1 MPTPRRHFL
10 KLSGLI
16 AAYTLVAACA
26 SESSPQPSALKNPA
40 AHPQILVI
48 GAGIAGLAAA
58 RTLHDQGRTVTV
70 LEARPRIGGRVWTD
84 RTTWPDQP
92 VDLGASWI
100 HGVRGNPISDLVEAA
115 RHHHRGHGL

>member
-16 AAYTLVAACA
+16 AAYTVVAACA
-26 SESSPQPSALKNPA
+26 SESSPQPSAVKNLTA
-40 AHPQILVI
+40 NPQILVI

-70 LEARPRIGGRVWTD
+70 LEARTRIGGRVWTCLLYTSPSPRD
-84 RTTWPDQP
+84 
-92 VDLGASWI
+92 
-100 HGVRGNPISDLVEAA
+100 
-115 RHHHRGHGL
+115 